1 MDSQGWIL
9 GMSCLQMDFVGIG
22 TRLHLISF
30 LGFMALTDLV
40 KCSVRTGWSH
50 DACDVWMDDRGC
62 VR

>member
-1 MDSQGWIL
+1 MSGFSRMDTWDELSASGFCRDWNE
-9 GMSCLQMDFVGIG
+9 V
-22 TRLHLISF
+22 TISF

-50 DACDVWMDDRGC
+50 DACDVWMDGKGC